1 MFWMDLESQSPLLFL
16 NGPTPATSIV
26 YFRSFQTR
34 FYNFLQ
40 QIYVKMSIHI
50 GCRDSNPQSSER
62 ESPPITTRPRLLWPI
77 LQTLNNHRLKSS
89 HVLRAANI
97 VYNLIMKILQ
107 FNRSVYKMGH
117 CIQLSYKLIID
128 TFFKMFE
135 VCFLSFSFY
144 PFYIFT
150 VFENEILNRFLKF
163 LN

>member
-1 MFWMDLESQSPLLFL
+1 MGQPQPLL
-16 NGPTPATSIV
+16 
-26 YFRSFQTR
+26 SFIFGLFKPDFTI
-34 FYNFLQ
+34 FYNK
-40 QIYVKMSIHI
+40 YMWKCPSSI

-107 FNRSVYKMGH
+107 FNRSVFKMVH
-117 CIQLSYKLIID
+117 CILISYKLIID